1 MGTGQSFGFNEDED
15 NDNSIFNEQQESP
28 REVENNL
35 YFNMP
40 VDLGVD
46 KLLVDNFFLDKLSPD
61 IDTSSLK
68 QNHKKHKS
76 LFSHTPK
83 NNPNQLPIIFE
94 EKKDHISPG
103 NFFGSEE

>member
-1 MGTGQSFGFNEDED
+1 MMGTGQSFGYHDDGND
-15 NDNSIFNEQQESP
+15 DNSIFNEQQESP
-28 REVENNL
+28 REIENNL

-46 KLLVDNFFLDKLSPD
+46 KLLVENFLDNLTPD

-68 QNHKKHKS
+68 MKPGKKPKS

-83 NNPNQLPIIFE
+83 NDPSQLPIIFE
-94 EKKDHISPG
+94 EKKD
-103 NFFGSEE
+103 

>member
-1 MGTGQSFGFNEDED
+1 MGTGQSFGCNEDED
-15 NDNSIFNEQQESP
+15 NDNSIFKEQQESP
-28 REVENNL
+28 REIENNL

-46 KLLVDNFFLDKLSPD
+46 KYLVDNFFLDKLTPD

-68 QNHKKHKS
+68 QNHNKKPKS

-83 NNPNQLPIIFE
+83 NNPN
-94 EKKDHISPG
+94 
-103 NFFGSEE
+103 